1 MSSCRRLAITF
12 ISNASIKNTQYGIR
26 MTPIAIRGFKQKA
39 GSQKSEKATEGD
51 NKRGSDKKEG
61 EAINK
66 FIAMAEAAKNWKPPY
81 TEEEL
86 AAHAVIAKEHARQNM
101 RRTNKFN
108 KDLSTK
114 IWLMQ
119 EALRS
124 MPPALAA
131 NALVI
136 DETPPPPDRPWPFF
150 DTPPIPGFNA
160 KDYVKGNTN
169 DDEDGK

>member
-1 MSSCRRLAITF
+1 MALM
-12 ISNASIKNTQYGIR
+12 SNAAVKRTGCGKNT
-26 MTPIAIRGFKQKA
+26 TPVVIRGFKQKA
-39 GSQKSEKATEGD
+39 GGQKSDKAIEGD
-51 NKRGSDKKEG
+51 NKRGSDKKDG

-86 AAHAVIAKEHARQNM
+86 AAHAVIAKEHTRQNM
-101 RRTNKFN
+101 RRTNKYN

-131 NALVI
+131 NALII

-150 DTPPIPGFNA
+150 DTPPIPGFNS
-160 KDYVKGNTN
+160 KDYVKGATTE
-169 DDEDGK
+169 DEDGK

>member
-1 MSSCRRLAITF
+1 MAPVAT
-12 ISNASIKNTQYGIR
+12 
-26 MTPIAIRGFKQKA
+26 RGFKQKA
-39 GSQKSEKATEGD
+39 GSQKSEKATEVD
-51 NKRGSDKKEG
+51 NQRGSAKKEG

-131 NALVI
+131 NALII

-160 KDYVKGNTN
+160 KDYVKGSTT
-169 DDEDGK
+169 DGEEEVAETPKPK

>member
-1 MSSCRRLAITF
+1 
-12 ISNASIKNTQYGIR
+12 
-26 MTPIAIRGFKQKA
+26 MTPVATRSFKQKA
-39 GSQKSEKATEGD
+39 GGQKSEKATEGD

-61 EAINK
+61 EAMNK

-114 IWLMQ
+114 VWLMQ

-124 MPPALAA
+124 MPPAVAA

-136 DETPPPPDRPWPFF
+136 DETPPPADRPWPFF

-160 KDYVKGNTN
+160 KDYAKGTTN
-169 DDEDGK
+169 DEEEGK